1 MSFADRIPAHDL
13 EARRAAR
20 ESRQRPWLDTV
31 DQGSLQ
37 KARFCSNQRLQKSRP
52 ASTGVSTAPLSSAL
66 QRRVT
71 QRERRSRPWIKEG
84 KGGADAGCMIPTPS
98 TSLSSSESAPITL
111 CFKSPLVENPKTTD
125 TNKFLKDS
133 SGFGVL
139 LSFLETRRT
148 VDIPVLQK
156 LGLAHYLRR
165 TTEATSFDWFRHW
178 MPQQVDSLMLA
189 HPDQLDIPSWA
200 MLLRDSL
207 DKVPAEALGLP
218 DRSDY
223 LRHLEDISQI
233 RHDAVHRKDFSTENI
248 LRAVRHALAFKDE
261 TRAKELQQV
270 VKALYENGTR
280 DDPLGSPFVDSALD
294 LSLRVGKSQ
303 FDMLYVVKYRLCR
316 KLFEFIKVTCPDEL
330 SGQLVEQTEFSDL
343 QGIFAINGQ
352 KWFSSHEADIVYGGL
367 RRLCRELRNR
377 VEHRN
382 MINADELRSIAYDA
396 GNVML
401 TIGQPETAKDIMY
414 IRQRFAQTISQFK
427 PEDCPSRL
435 VQFLRR
441 MKHLNCWET
450 PTLLESSK
458 DPLQPLVVREKHPY
472 LHCMRSITE
481 GLMQQAQDKR
491 YRWAGQDAIGR
502 TIHGLTDFGISHL
515 YEITAKWYRKIS
527 EGEIDVDEARSPVVD
542 YWDGKLDDRVEEPL
556 CIPRPPQRARYDPW
570 NLNNFTSDE
579 EEGRNSGTPE
589 SSTGM
594 NEDVQQLDS
603 VWPEIVDELD
613 PESNL
618 EVGSWIG
625 KTVAKTHDHWKYEA
639 EVVSSKSEEVLEIS

>member
-1 MSFADRIPAHDL
+1 
-13 EARRAAR
+13 
-20 ESRQRPWLDTV
+20 
-31 DQGSLQ
+31 
-37 KARFCSNQRLQKSRP
+37 
-52 ASTGVSTAPLSSAL
+52 
-66 QRRVT
+66 
-71 QRERRSRPWIKEG
+71 
-84 KGGADAGCMIPTPS
+84 
-98 TSLSSSESAPITL
+98 
-111 CFKSPLVENPKTTD
+111 
-125 TNKFLKDS
+125 
-133 SGFGVL
+133 
-139 LSFLETRRT
+139 
-148 VDIPVLQK
+148 
-156 LGLAHYLRR
+156 
-165 TTEATSFDWFRHW
+165 

-223 LRHLEDISQI
+223 FRHLEDISQI

-270 VKALYENGTR
+270 TY
-280 DDPLGSPFVDSALD
+280 
-294 LSLRVGKSQ
+294 
-303 FDMLYVVKYRLCR
+303 
-316 KLFEFIKVTCPDEL
+316 PDEL

-396 GNVML
+396 GNIML
-401 TIGQPETAKDIMY
+401 TIGQPETAKDIMH

-458 DPLQPLVVREKHPY
+458 DPLQPLVVRKKHPY
-472 LHCMRSITE
+472 LHCMRSFTE
-481 GLMQQAQDKR
+481 GLMQEAQDKR
-491 YRWAGQDAIGR
+491 YRWAGQDAVGR

-542 YWDGKLDDRVEEPL
+542 YWDGKLDDRVEESL

-639 EVVSSKSEEVLEIS
+639 EAVNSKGEEV